1 MQKSIK
7 SMIMP
12 EPVFPRGNIPLANKQ
27 MSYGEK
33 ILIIFFSVICIGV
46 IYLIIVEEKDIEGTI
61 FGIISTIVLVVIGLT
76 WGLTAV
82 KIEKISES
90 KREAESEHF
99 YYKAR
104 MYGAIAASGILIL
117 IALFL
122 TLDGMV

>member
-1 MQKSIK
+1 
-7 SMIMP
+7 MIMP

-27 MSYGEK
+27 ISYGEK

-104 MYGAIAASGILIL
+104 MYGVITTILSMLMIVG
-117 IALFL
+117 LFL
-122 TLDGMV
+122 SLAGIV

>member
-90 KREAESEHF
+90 KREAEAEHF

-104 MYGAIAASGILIL
+104 MYGAITT
-117 IALFL
+117 
-122 TLDGMV
+122 TLGMLMIVG